1 VCGIAGIYGGHT
13 DALDGMLD
21 CIPHRGPDDTGRF
34 VDGTVPVSMGAQRLS
49 IVGLESGSQPVTN
62 EDGSV
67 VVVFNGEIYNYPELR
82 EDLVTRGHTFRT
94 NCDTEVLVHLWEE
107 YGETFP
113 ERLNGMFAF
122 SLWDRDRETL
132 FLARD
137 RLGIKPLYVAQSDE
151 QVVWGSEIP
160 AVLAAGVDRTIDER
174 VVYNYFSLRYSP
186 WPRTLFDA
194 IEKIPP
200 GTSLCVSD
208 GGIDRRRYWQ
218 LEATSTDMSRRS
230 AVERTR
236 SLLETA
242 VERRLMADVP
252 VGAFL
257 SGGLDSTAIVGLLS
271 EKATDPVQT
280 FSVGFQ
286 GDQYDESSEAQWV
299 ADQFGTDHTEI
310 TVDLSSMDVFGDVV
324 RHFGE
329 PLADAAMLPTAMLA
343 RRASE
348 SLKVVLTGEGADELF
363 AGYDEFRR
371 VPQDRRRFGW
381 LPKSA
386 FRLADV
392 AEWAT
397 PVGEKYF
404 RHLASLNSDED
415 AILSWTRG
423 YGTLP
428 EAYLDTDESPD
439 TSGLRDFVRE
449 ACDEDA
455 SDTLQRLSAFYIRHW
470 LVDDLLYKIDHTTM
484 AASLEARVPFLDHE
498 LVEFVY
504 NAPSEYKLDGSYKPL
519 LNSAVSDVVPDRI
532 RSREKHGFR
541 VPIDRWFRED
551 HEAIEGWLTEERV
564 SAVPYVDADRVFDL
578 LSEHRRERA
587 DNRSALWKILNYVA
601 WYHVHARGEAGQ
613 MP

>member
-218 LEATSTDMSRRS
+218 LEATSTDMSR
-230 AVERTR
+230 
-236 SLLETA
+236 
-242 VERRLMADVP
+242 
-252 VGAFL
+252 
-257 SGGLDSTAIVGLLS
+257 
-271 EKATDPVQT
+271 Q
-280 FSVGFQ
+280 
-286 GDQYDESSEAQWV
+286 SSEPGHCSKPQW
-299 ADQFGTDHTEI
+299 
-310 TVDLSSMDVFGDVV
+310 
-324 RHFGE
+324 
-329 PLADAAMLPTAMLA
+329 
-343 RRASE
+343 
-348 SLKVVLTGEGADELF
+348 
-363 AGYDEFRR
+363 
-371 VPQDRRRFGW
+371 
-381 LPKSA
+381 
-386 FRLADV
+386 
-392 AEWAT
+392 
-397 PVGEKYF
+397 
-404 RHLASLNSDED
+404 SD
-415 AILSWTRG
+415 G
-423 YGTLP
+423 
-428 EAYLDTDESPD
+428 
-439 TSGLRDFVRE
+439 
-449 ACDEDA
+449 
-455 SDTLQRLSAFYIRHW
+455 
-470 LVDDLLYKIDHTTM
+470 
-484 AASLEARVPFLDHE
+484 
-498 LVEFVY
+498 
-504 NAPSEYKLDGSYKPL
+504 
-519 LNSAVSDVVPDRI
+519 
-532 RSREKHGFR
+532 
-541 VPIDRWFRED
+541 
-551 HEAIEGWLTEERV
+551 
-564 SAVPYVDADRVFDL
+564 
-578 LSEHRRERA
+578 
-587 DNRSALWKILNYVA
+587 
-601 WYHVHARGEAGQ
+601 
-613 MP
+613 